1 MEESRVVRVE
11 ESKVVRVAGSM
22 VVRVGESRCSEL
34 KTEAVWSVNPHAKII
49 IIAELLLDVGVV
61 RVAGSIVNEL
71 GDR

>member
-1 MEESRVVRVE
+1 MKSASGGIESGSGRGIDSGSSRGIEVLGV
-11 ESKVVRVAGSM
+11 KVIGGLGHR
-22 VVRVGESRCSEL
+22 
-34 KTEAVWSVNPHAKII
+34 PHAKII